1 MLVAPS
7 SKISSCVYFSSEL
20 LEMSAQGLMSSE
32 TKLLQQKQGIVTIL
46 NSDSEKNR
54 AFSSSSSSL
63 RRSLSADMS
72 SKQWLSQNGFFSP
85 MMKKAVSSQKL
96 SHSDGADSCYSSS
109 ESESSDD
116 CEERRKDLDD
126 ETIWSAIQ
134 KDKNKE
140 IDEKP
145 GAFDIWS
152 SIVSQKTNED
162 ASKLSLPPPY
172 IHPLVKRSQSSL
184 SKKSLEIC
192 TESLGSETGSD
203 GFSSYPSS
211 ETGETEE
218 DKDEEEEEETEKETL
233 QEHHE
238 PEEDFVVPKFNYSAT
253 SKKSGPRSFPPPL
266 SSLTRQ
272 DGPSVHMRTRRENG
286 RLVLEAVSLPSQ
298 NNFCA
303 RRQDG
308 RLLLTFN
315 DLATYEEE
323 EEEYDLDVEE
333 MEEDFEEYE
342 KDEEEEEEEDD
353 DEETEEDVIDKSE
366 TEQQAP
372 ILSSGV
378 DSMYR
383 LGLNMNKPIGFAN
396 RNPRWSEK
404 LNEVVN
410 SEDVKST
417 TAATSSLPPRPRV
430 ARLVLSAPAG
440 ANSAVSYFNPYEYFW
455 RAKSTNHHPQ
465 NNNAPMKKHIVYEAT
480 NQTPCE
486 QQKLLAL
493 EGKNGDYLVQNGRS
507 CKESRRS
514 FLFWG
519 PHCIATSS

>member
-20 LEMSAQGLMSSE
+20 LEMSAQALMSSE
-32 TKLLQQKQGIVTIL
+32 TKLMQQKQGIVTIL

-54 AFSSSSSSL
+54 AFSSFSCSSL
-63 RRSLSADMS
+63 RRTLSADMS
-72 SKQWLSQNGFFSP
+72 SKKWLSQNGFVSP

-96 SHSDGADSCYSSS
+96 SHSDAADSCYSSS

-116 CEERRKDLDD
+116 CEERRKDLED

-134 KDKNKE
+134 KDKNRGS
-140 IDEKP
+140 DEKP

-162 ASKLSLPPPY
+162 ASKSSLPPPY
-172 IHPLVKRSQSSL
+172 IHPLVKISQSSL

-211 ETGETEE
+211 ERGETEE
-218 DKDEEEEEETEKETL
+218 DKDGEEEETEKEIL

-272 DGPSVHMRTRRENG
+272 DGPSVHMRSRRENG

-323 EEEYDLDVEE
+323 EEEYDVDVEE
-333 MEEDFEEYE
+333 MEGDFEEYE
-342 KDEEEEEEEDD
+342 KEEEEDD
-353 DEETEEDVIDKSE
+353 DEETEKDVIDKSE

-372 ILSSGV
+372 ILSSRD

-417 TAATSSLPPRPRV
+417 TAAKSSLPPRPRV
-430 ARLVLSAPAG
+430 ARLVPSAPAG
-440 ANSAVSYFNPYEYFW
+440 ANSAVSYFNTYEYFW

-465 NNNAPMKKHIVYEAT
+465 NNNAPMKKHIVYEAI

-493 EGKNGDYLVQNGRS
+493 EGKNGDYLVHNGRS

-514 FLFWG
+514 FLFWV

>member
-20 LEMSAQGLMSSE
+20 LEMSAQALMSSE
-32 TKLLQQKQGIVTIL
+32 TKLMQQKQGIVTIL

-54 AFSSSSSSL
+54 AFSSFSCSSL
-63 RRSLSADMS
+63 RRTLSADMS
-72 SKQWLSQNGFFSP
+72 SKKWLSQNGFVSP

-96 SHSDGADSCYSSS
+96 SHSDAADSCYSSS

-116 CEERRKDLDD
+116 CEERRKDLED

-134 KDKNKE
+134 KTKTE
-140 IDEKP
+140 GVMRSPELLTS
-145 GAFDIWS
+145 GAPF
-152 SIVSQKTNED
+152 
-162 ASKLSLPPPY
+162 
-172 IHPLVKRSQSSL
+172 SL

-211 ETGETEE
+211 ERGETEE
-218 DKDEEEEEETEKETL
+218 DKDGEEEETEKEIL

-272 DGPSVHMRTRRENG
+272 DGPSVHMRSRRENG

-323 EEEYDLDVEE
+323 EEEYDVDVEE
-333 MEEDFEEYE
+333 MEGDFEEYE
-342 KDEEEEEEEDD
+342 KEEEEDD
-353 DEETEEDVIDKSE
+353 DEETEKDVIDKSE

-372 ILSSGV
+372 ILSSR
-378 DSMYR
+378 DD
-383 LGLNMNKPIGFAN
+383 KI
-396 RNPRWSEK
+396 
-404 LNEVVN
+404 
-410 SEDVKST
+410 
-417 TAATSSLPPRPRV
+417 
-430 ARLVLSAPAG
+430 AG
-440 ANSAVSYFNPYEYFW
+440 SGRE
-455 RAKSTNHHPQ
+455 
-465 NNNAPMKKHIVYEAT
+465 
-480 NQTPCE
+480 
-486 QQKLLAL
+486 
-493 EGKNGDYLVQNGRS
+493 NGDYLVHNGRS

-514 FLFWG
+514 FLFWV